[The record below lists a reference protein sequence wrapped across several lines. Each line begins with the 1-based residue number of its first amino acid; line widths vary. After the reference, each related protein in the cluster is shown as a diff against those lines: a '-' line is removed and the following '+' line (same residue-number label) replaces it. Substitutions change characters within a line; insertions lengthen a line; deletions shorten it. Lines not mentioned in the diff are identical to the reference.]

1 MKNAQLLLD
10 DEESMTVQHI
20 EEGIRQV
27 KVLIKHLAIFF
38 LFPSKNFLPISFQ
51 IQLLETSFQKK
62 KEQRQKQLVFFS
74 GVFSLL
80 NLLQSSLTVY
90 ILASLSD
97 C

>member
-38 LFPSKNFLPISFQ
+38 LSLQTKPSFCVCLPGPSWTILPFLFQ
-51 IQLLETSFQKK
+51 S
-62 KEQRQKQLVFFS
+62 
-74 GVFSLL
+74 
-80 NLLQSSLTVY
+80 LQSL
-90 ILASLSD
+90 
-97 C
+97 